1 MNSEINYIQVKRC
14 TITPQ
19 LREYVLKRDNY
30 TCRYCGS
37 KKEPFHLD
45 HVYPVS
51 KGGETSVQNLVTAC
65 RKCNSE
71 KHASIGIYPKPVG
84 YFEPKPKTKNI
95 SIISVVILALGISLV
110 WNGFISLEDAY
121 TYGRVCIIFGIMIL
135 SISLGRVAT
144 GK

>member
-1 MNSEINYIQVKRC
+1 MNSEINYIQVKRD

-19 LREYVLKRDNY
+19 LREYILKRDNY

-84 YFEPKPKTKNI
+84 YFEKEKTTYHVSMF
-95 SIISVVILALGISLV
+95 SIVLLALGISLV
-110 WNGFISLEDAY
+110 GNGFLNLVDFY
-121 TYGRVCIIFGIMIL
+121 DYGRISILLGIFL
-135 SISLGRVAT
+135 LLISLGKAAS